1 MYNLQIKFKGRET
14 ISTDL
19 GKIRCLKFV
28 PVLQRGRIFKH
39 EEDMVVWLSDDKNHI
54 PIRAKADIL
63 FGSLKIDLTSYS
75 GLYNPL
81 MVN

>member
-1 MYNLQIKFKGRET
+1 
-14 ISTDL
+14 
-19 GKIRCLKFV
+19 
-28 PVLQRGRIFKH
+28 
-39 EEDMVVWLSDDKNHI
+39 VVWLSDDKNHI